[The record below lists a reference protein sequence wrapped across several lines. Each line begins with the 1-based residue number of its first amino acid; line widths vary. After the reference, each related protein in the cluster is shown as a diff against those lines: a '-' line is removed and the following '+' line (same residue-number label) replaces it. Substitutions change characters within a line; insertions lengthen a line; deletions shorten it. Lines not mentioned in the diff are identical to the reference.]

1 MHWKKPFYG
10 WIVCVMGALLL
21 FITMGIMSNIFP
33 VFLPYVETQN
43 GLTGTQGSFLVTLRC
58 LVSFCS
64 MLFIGQYYKK
74 FSLRVGMSIAA
85 LLGGASFCLYSVSHT
100 YVMLCAAS
108 TLCGLSYGLG
118 TMIPVSILMNN
129 WFHTRKALSLG
140 ICATGSGIASFVLPP
155 LTTKII
161 EELSLSQAFLIE
173 GVGIFVITAVFFL
186 LVRDKPADKD
196 LEPYGRSQSPAQEEQ
211 ICEAAAGTGQ
221 AMNRTVRVLLIF
233 ASLFMGAVAGSGS
246 AHMPLLFSLEGYNAM
261 TVSYFLSA
269 VGIIGVVAKLL
280 YGQVTDQLGGRRSSL
295 LFTAVLMAGHMFC
308 CLAFTNNSV
317 ILVVTAVLLGV
328 GYPIVTIGPAV
339 WAGDMD
345 SPDHFARTVRVL
357 QLSYAGGSLL
367 FSEIPGMLYDVFG
380 TYIPAYILFSC
391 LMALE
396 LVFLAIS
403 YQKKTAGIT
412 K

>member
-1 MHWKKPFYG
+1 
-10 WIVCVMGALLL
+10 MGALLL
-21 FITMGIMSNIFP
+21 FITMGVMSNIFP
-33 VFLPYVETQN
+33 VFLPYVESQN

-64 MLFIGQYYKK
+64 MLLIGQYYKK

-85 LLGGASFCLYSVSHT
+85 LLGGASFCLYSASRT
-100 YVMLCAAS
+100 YAMLCAAS

-140 ICATGSGIASFVLPP
+140 ICATGSGIASFLLPT
-155 LTTKII
+155 LTTRII
-161 EELSLSQAFLIE
+161 ENLSLSQAFLIE
-173 GVGIFVITAVFFL
+173 GLGIFVITAVFFL
-186 LVRDKPADKD
+186 LVRDKPADKG
-196 LEPYGRSQSPAQEEQ
+196 LEPYGCGQPPTPVEPDCQT
-211 ICEAAAGTGQ
+211 AAGARQ
-221 AMNRTVRVLLIF
+221 EMRRPVRLLLIF

-246 AHMPLLFSLEGYNAM
+246 AHMPILYTVEGYDAM
-261 TVSYFLSA
+261 TVSYFIAA
-269 VGIIGVVAKLL
+269 VGIIGVFAKLL
-280 YGQVTDQLGGRRSSL
+280 YGQVTDRIGGRRSSF
-295 LFTAVLMAGHMFC
+295 LFSAILMAGHIFC
-308 CLAFTNNSV
+308 CLSFIRSIPV
-317 ILVVTAVLLGV
+317 IVVTALLLGI

-367 FSEIPGMLYDVFG
+367 FSEIPGILYDASG
-380 TYIPAYILFSC
+380 SYIPAYILFSS

-396 LVFLAIS
+396 LLFLVIS
-403 YQKKTAGIT
+403 YRKQAARAAK
-412 K
+412 